1 MTDAELLEV
10 LNDARPR
17 PAGAWAARLD
27 AQVERGF
34 ATAPKRRRSTWER
47 LRMPTF
53 ALGTVCAVVLLIA
66 VTANTHGPNGGT
78 GSSFGSGGGGNGGSS
93 ASSANVPASKAPSQS
108 AGGGS
113 RRAAPVPGPAVPPV
127 AATRAEGRKVERA
140 ADMTL
145 SAPRDRVSAVADG
158 VVRAT
163 EAAGG
168 FVASSNVSSGK
179 AAGADFTLRVPSAA
193 LARTLSVFA
202 TLGHVE
208 SLNQSTT
215 DITGVVNGAR
225 GRLRDRL
232 AERAS
237 LRRQLAATS
246 DPALAEKLKA
256 QLRRATRRVEAAQ
269 RALARQRGRASFA
282 TVVLQVEPRSGGGA
296 SGAGPW
302 TPRDALHDAARVLE
316 VSAGVALIV
325 LAVALPVGLIAAAAW
340 AAVRVGTRRRRER
353 LLDMA

>member
-1 MTDAELLEV
+1 V
-10 LNDARPR
+10 
-17 PAGAWAARLD
+17 AG
-27 AQVERGF
+27 
-34 ATAPKRRRSTWER
+34 
-47 LRMPTF
+47 
-53 ALGTVCAVVLLIA
+53 
-66 VTANTHGPNGGT
+66 
-78 GSSFGSGGGGNGGSS
+78 
-93 ASSANVPASKAPSQS
+93 
-108 AGGGS
+108 
-113 RRAAPVPGPAVPPV
+113 PVR
-127 AATRAEGRKVERA
+127 TRQVERA

-158 VVRAT
+158 IVRTT

-193 LARTLSVFA
+193 LARTLSAFA

-215 DITGVVNGAR
+215 DITAVVNGAR

-256 QLRRATRRVEAAQ
+256 QLRRATRQVAAAR
-269 RALARQRGRASFA
+269 RALARQRGRASYA
-282 TVVLQVEPRSGGGA
+282 TVVLQVEPRTGGGA
-296 SGAGPW
+296 SGGAGPW

-316 VSAGVALIV
+316 VSAGVALVV
-325 LAVALPVGLIAAAAW
+325 LAVAVPVGLIAAAAW